1 MASRSHIVAWL
12 SLEARANFAPRSPP
26 MRGAFLAQGAALRP
40 QRAPRSFA
48 THASLG
54 SLVQRSPRTA
64 RAVQRREADGGARRP
79 AAAD

>member
-1 MASRSHIVAWL
+1 
-12 SLEARANFAPRSPP
+12 
-26 MRGAFLAQGAALRP
+26 MRGLFLAQGAALRP

-54 SLVQRSPRTA
+54 SLAQRSPRTA

-79 AAAD
+79 AAARL